1 MTAAAAVESK
11 RLTYL
16 AAIREAQVEEMTRD
30 ERVMLMGEDCEVGI
44 FGTTDRLDEM
54 FGNAR
59 VRTTPVSET
68 GFVGAGIG
76 AAMTGLRPI
85 VDLTIASFAFVCM
98 DQLISQAAKNIY
110 MFGGQ
115 GRMPVVF
122 RAAML
127 YGGNNAAHHSDRPY
141 PMFMGVPGLKIVVPT
156 TPADAKGLLKTA
168 IRDDNPVLVFEDQTV
183 WSSRDAVP
191 SSDEFLIPFG
201 QAAVRREGTD
211 ATVVAVAGAVPL
223 ALQAAATLE
232 QEGISVE
239 VVDPRTLVPFDW
251 DTVLGSVAKTGRLVA
266 ADPAHL
272 TCSAASE
279 IVARAAEEL
288 YGTLAAAPVR
298 VCTPDTQIPF
308 GPSMLEGLFP
318 TSDAI
323 ADGVRRAMGSH
334 GR

>member
-1 MTAAAAVESK
+1 MTATAVESK

-16 AAIREAQVEEMTRD
+16 AAIREAQIEEMTRD
-30 ERVMLMGEDCEVGI
+30 DRVILMGEDCEVGV

-68 GFVGAGIG
+68 GFAGAGIG

-141 PMFMGVPGLKIVVPT
+141 PMFMGVPGLKIIAPT

-168 IRDDNPVLVFEDQTV
+168 IRDDNPVLMFEDQTV
-183 WSSRDAVP
+183 WSTRDAVP

-201 QAAVRREGTD
+201 EAAIRREGSDVTI
-211 ATVVAVAGAVPL
+211 VAVAGAAPL
-223 ALQAAATLE
+223 AVRASETLE
-232 QEGISVE
+232 QEGISAE
-239 VVDPRTLVPFDW
+239 VIDPRSLVPFDW
-251 DTVLGSVAKTGRLVA
+251 ETVVASVRKTGRLVA

-279 IVARAAEEL
+279 IVARVSEQAFGDL
-288 YGTLAAAPVR
+288 KAPPAR

-308 GPSMLEGLFP
+308 SPGMLEGLFP
-318 TSDAI
+318 TSEAI
-323 ADGVRRAMGSH
+323 ADAVRTVMGSN